1 MVLPDQQNCGVK
13 PIHSQRPLRGLDVV
27 LTRPVGS
34 ARALV
39 RRCRNEGAR
48 CVNLPLVSIRPLP
61 SSGTLQAALAEAE
74 HADAV
79 VFASASAVGACFRL
93 RPGFHAPGLVFA
105 QGPATA
111 RALRRYGVEPI
122 LPEQGF
128 TSEDLLLHPFFNSVA
143 GKRVVRLAGLGGRD
157 LLLDRLRAQGS
168 NVSAVALYQRM
179 PARWNRHHR
188 QVLEQFSDPIL
199 VISSTEG
206 LEILLRLLDT
216 QQRKR
221 LRRWRMLVSSARL
234 EAAARAVG
242 FDRVHRAASAA
253 SADLRAGLSTL
264 AKASRGR

>member
-1 MVLPDQQNCGVK
+1 MALPKQQNCGVNRMQ
-13 PIHSQRPLRGLDVV
+13 SQRPLRGLDVV

-34 ARALV
+34 ARSLV
-39 RRCRNEGAR
+39 RRWCSEGAR

-61 SSGTLQAALAEAE
+61 ASHTLQAALAEAE

-79 VFASASAVGACFRL
+79 VFASATAVRACFRL
-93 RPGFHAPGLVFA
+93 RPTFHAQGLVFA

-128 TSEDLLLHPFFNSVA
+128 TSEDLLRHPFFDTVA

-157 LLLDRLRAQGS
+157 LLLEQLRAQGCS
-168 NVSAVALYQRM
+168 VSAVALYQRM

-199 VISSTEG
+199 VISSSEG
-206 LEILLRLLDT
+206 LEILLRLLDA
-216 QQRKR
+216 QQLKR
-221 LRRWRMLVSSARL
+221 VRRWRMLVSSARL

-264 AKASRGR
+264 TKASRGR